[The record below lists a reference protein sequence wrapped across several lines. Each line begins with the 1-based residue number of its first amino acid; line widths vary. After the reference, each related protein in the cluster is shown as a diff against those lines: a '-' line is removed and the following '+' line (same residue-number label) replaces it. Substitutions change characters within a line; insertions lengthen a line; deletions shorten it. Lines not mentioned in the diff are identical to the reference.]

1 MLNILRKKPNI
12 PEGYNIEKVVS
23 LDSSKYDL
31 QIALYLLKPD
41 NDKAEIKKIFTITKG
56 YTIKKLVKQGELTKD
71 SATSLSRINEALSD
85 INDEAMDT
93 FGVYLSDALLSLSNV
108 DKSTGEIMI
117 NEVSIKENPELNWE
131 DYLPF

>member
-117 NEVSIKENPELNWE
+117 NEVSIKKNPELNWE

>member
-1 MLNILRKKPNI
+1 MLNVLRKKPNI

-41 NDKAEIKKIFTITKG
+41 NDKTEIKKIFTITKG
-56 YTIKKLVKQGELTKD
+56 YTIKKLIKQGELTKD
-71 SATSLSRINEALSD
+71 SATSLSRINDALSD

-108 DKSTGEIMI
+108 DKSTGEITI

>member
-12 PEGYNIEKVVS
+12 PEGYNIEKVVF

-31 QIALYLLKPD
+31 QIALYLLRPD
-41 NDKAEIKKIFTITKG
+41 SDKKEIKKIFTITKG
-56 YTIKKLVKQGELTKD
+56 YTIKKLIKQGELTKD
-71 SATSLSRINEALSD
+71 SATSLSRINDALSD

-93 FGVYLSDALLSLSNV
+93 FGVYLYDALLSLSNV
-108 DKSTGEIMI
+108 DKSTGEITI

>member
-1 MLNILRKKPNI
+1 MLNILRKKPDI
-12 PEGYNIEKVVS
+12 PEGYTIEKVVS

-31 QIALYLLKPD
+31 QIALYLLRPD
-41 NDKAEIKKIFTITKG
+41 NDKKEIKKIFTITKG
-56 YTIKKLVKQGELTKD
+56 YTIKKLIKQGELTKD
-71 SATSLSRINEALSD
+71 SATSLSRINDALSD

-108 DKSTGEIMI
+108 DKSTGELTI

>member
-31 QIALYLLKPD
+31 QIALYLLRPD
-41 NDKAEIKKIFTITKG
+41 SDKKEIKKIFTITKG
-56 YTIKKLVKQGELTKD
+56 YTIKKLIKQGELTKD
-71 SATSLSRINEALSD
+71 SATSLSRINEDLSD

-108 DKSTGEIMI
+108 GKSTGEITI

>member
-1 MLNILRKKPNI
+1 MLNVLRKKPDI

-41 NDKAEIKKIFTITKG
+41 NDKTEIKKIFTITKG
-56 YTIKKLVKQGELTKD
+56 YTIKKLIKQGELTKD
-71 SATSLSRINEALSD
+71 SATSLSRINDALSD

-108 DKSTGEIMI
+108 DKSTGEITI

>member
-23 LDSSKYDL
+23 LDSSKYNL
-31 QIALYLLKPD
+31 QIALYLLRPD
-41 NDKAEIKKIFTITKG
+41 SDKKEIKKIFTITKG
-56 YTIKKLVKQGELTKD
+56 YTIKKLIKQGELTKD
-71 SATSLSRINEALSD
+71 SATSLSRINEDLSD

-108 DKSTGEIMI
+108 DKSTGEITI

>member
-1 MLNILRKKPNI
+1 MLNVLRKKPYI

-31 QIALYLLKPD
+31 QIALYLLRPD
-41 NDKAEIKKIFTITKG
+41 NDKKEIKKIFTITKG
-56 YTIKKLVKQGELTKD
+56 YTIKKLIKQGELTKD
-71 SATSLSRINEALSD
+71 SATSFSRINEALSD
-85 INDEAMDT
+85 INNKAMDT

-108 DKSTGEIMI
+108 DKSTGEITI